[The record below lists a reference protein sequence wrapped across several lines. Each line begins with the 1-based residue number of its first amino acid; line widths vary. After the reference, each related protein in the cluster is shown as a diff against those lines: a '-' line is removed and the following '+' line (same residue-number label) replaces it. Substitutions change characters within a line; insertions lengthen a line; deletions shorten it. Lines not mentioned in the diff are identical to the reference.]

1 MAAGAFY
8 QDQDTAL
15 QHSAGATLEPVYLS
29 QTVWSRQLAIIAASE
44 TAGETVALALCL
56 RVQYPGRL
64 QSQQCVMLYST
75 RLRKRVI
82 ISSYINIDRRPRF
95 FGYISN
101 NELLHADVKQTGN

>member
-44 TAGETVALALCL
+44 TAGERVALALCL
-56 RVQYPGRL
+56 PVQYPGRL

-82 ISSYINIDRRPRF
+82 ISDRRPRF